1 MFLRI
6 NPMVI
11 LENPFS
17 PAAVSWR
24 VPRDVKLLCDGP
36 SRIKEESTAR
46 RRVLMSTGVRQATL
60 DTVFPAEVTKDDW
73 QRSCRKSV

>member
-6 NPMVI
+6 NPLVI
-11 LENPFS
+11 LDNPFS

-36 SRIKEESTAR
+36 SRIKEQEIKAQYPGIIRLAVDTYIIAALR
-46 RRVLMSTGVRQATL
+46 AGWLILL
-60 DTVFPAEVTKDDW
+60 DA
-73 QRSCRKSV
+73 